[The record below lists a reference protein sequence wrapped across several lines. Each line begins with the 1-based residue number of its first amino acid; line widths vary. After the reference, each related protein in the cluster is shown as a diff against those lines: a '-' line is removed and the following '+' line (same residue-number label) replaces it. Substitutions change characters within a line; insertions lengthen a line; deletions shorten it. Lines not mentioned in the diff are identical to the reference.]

1 MKLRVTYA
9 VLLPYAAAV
18 LSKPA
23 EKFQKPKDSPPTY
36 ELDIEFEIERAETF
50 TIEGHQVE
58 RQISIIDKTV
68 LVAEHSYEL
77 TSSLSNDTIDLKNR
91 LNAQLREQYM
101 HSLGYQGDMV
111 EEYVTLMITTDDKP
125 EVIITKYQ
133 YTLGRFLRFIDTEI
147 TREEAKE
154 ILSSQIRHGQNYLA
168 VIDWEGA
175 VLISD
180 DEDFGTDQNLLMM
193 GNYQLLR
200 YRMLD
205 AKIDKRLQQ
214 AKKTINSNR
223 KTWFRPDTSIQELI
237 NTQLNLLLDYDK
249 IDESILSIGDWYS
262 GKLYRIISQEF
273 YIHDWRANVK
283 NKLETL
289 SKAEEIIRE
298 KYTISWDRLLDII
311 QIAGWLIL
319 LAGYFV
325 LYYLEFPRG

>member
-9 VLLPYAAAV
+9 VLLPYTAAV
-18 LSKPA
+18 LSKHA

-36 ELDIEFEIERAETF
+36 ELDIEFEVERAEKF
-50 TIEGHQVE
+50 ELDGHQIQ

-68 LVAEHSYEL
+68 LAAEHTYEL
-77 TSSLSNDTIDLKNR
+77 PSTLSTDTIDLKNH
-91 LNAQLREQYM
+91 LNALLREHLLQ
-101 HSLGYQGDMV
+101 HLGYKGDML

-125 EVIITKYQ
+125 DAVISKHQ
-133 YTLGRFLRFIDTEI
+133 YTLARFLRFIDSQI

-154 ILSSQIRHGQNYLA
+154 ILSTHIRHGMNYLA

-175 VLISD
+175 VLISN
-180 DEDFGTDQNLLMM
+180 DEDFESDLDLFLM

-205 AKIDKRLQQ
+205 DKIDKRLKQ
-214 AKKTINSNR
+214 AKQTINANR
-223 KTWFRPDTSIQELI
+223 KMWFRQNHSIQELI

-273 YIHDWRANVK
+273 YIQDWRTNVK

-289 SKAEEIIRE
+289 SQAEEIIRE
-298 KYTISWDRLLDII
+298 KYTVSLDRLLDII